1 MTKILIIDD
10 DKLFSVA
17 LADVLAGEGHHVSHA
32 STLAEGLALARSSD
46 MSLIFLDLQLPD
58 GYGLDVLPDLKT
70 LPDSPEIIVIT
81 GSLET
86 EHAATAISRGAWD
99 FIKKTSTQLEMKLSC
114 ARALEY
120 RNTRLALLPVH
131 REGIIGQ
138 SPVLRRC
145 LEKMAQAA
153 KSEAEVLFLGE
164 TGTGKELFARALH
177 ANSPRRDKELVVV
190 DCSAMTETIAGSELF
205 GYRRGAFTGAL
216 TDRTGLIQ
224 RAHKGTLFL
233 DEVSELPPTL
243 QKSFLRVLESRTFRP
258 LGQNYELSS
267 NFRLVGASNRNLE
280 EMARQGQF
288 RDDLLFR
295 MQTVTI
301 QLPPLRERLDDM
313 DELVHHHLEAIS
325 RRSRLPGKTASPE
338 LMNLFTHHDWP
349 GNVREL
355 VNTLKALAA
364 SAPLERVLYPS
375 HLPRELHVR
384 FLKSGLASAVS
395 EPSPAAWNAPE
406 PSETLAEHFNLD
418 WKTYCARIQET
429 AEKNYLI
436 NLMQVS
442 GNSIKKAVLH
452 SSLSQARLYGLLKKY
467 DIPRPGRSS

>member
-1 MTKILIIDD
+1 MPDILIIDD
-10 DKLFSVA
+10 DNLFSVA
-17 LADVLAGEGHHVSHA
+17 LVDVLGNEEHRVSHA
-32 STLAEGLALARSSD
+32 STLAEGLALARSSE

-58 GYGLDVLPDLKT
+58 GYGMDVLPDLKS
-70 LPDSPEIIVIT
+70 LPSSPEIIVIT

-86 EHAATAISRGAWD
+86 ELAQTAISKGAWD

-120 RNTRLALLPVH
+120 RKSRLALLPVH
-131 REGIIGQ
+131 REGIIGK
-138 SPVLRRC
+138 SPALRHC

-153 KSEAEVLFLGE
+153 KSEAEVLLLGE

-190 DCSAMTETIAGSELF
+190 DCAAMTETIAVSELF

-224 RAHKGTLFL
+224 RAHRGTLFL
-233 DEVSELPPTL
+233 DEVSELPAAL
-243 QKSFLRVLESRTFRP
+243 QGSFLRVLESRTFRP
-258 LGQNYELSS
+258 LGHDHELSS
-267 NFRLVGASNRNLE
+267 NFRLVCASNRNLA
-280 EMARQGQF
+280 EMVRRGEF
-288 RDDLLFR
+288 REDLLFR
-295 MQTVTI
+295 IQTVTI
-301 QLPPLRERLDDM
+301 LLPPLRDRLEDLDQ
-313 DELVHHHLEAIS
+313 LVHHHLEAIS
-325 RRSRLPGKTASPE
+325 RHLRLPGKVASPQ
-338 LMNLFTHHDWP
+338 LIHLFAQHDWP

-384 FLKSGLASAVS
+384 FLKSSRAGPVPVPSFVS
-395 EPSPAAWNAPE
+395 ENVQEQSEPPAE
-406 PSETLAEHFNLD
+406 RFNMD
-418 WKTYCARIQET
+418 WKTYCTHIRET
-429 AEKNYLI
+429 AEKAYLI
-436 NLMQVS
+436 DLMRRS
-442 GNSIKKAVLH
+442 GQNIKKAVLH
-452 SSLSQARLYGLLKKY
+452 SGLSQARLYGLLKKY